1 MIYNIRIVSLYQS
14 LKKHTNMNL
23 IINVIN
29 LIIMSFTLPVLPYSY
44 DALEPH
50 IDAQTMAIHY
60 TKHHQ
65 AYVTNLNNA
74 VSGSALEGKS
84 LEELLKNVDS
94 LPVVVRNNAGGHW
107 NHTFFWNLLS
117 PKASVV
123 PTGKLAGAINK
134 KWGNLDAFKAAFNQ
148 AAMGR
153 FGSGWAWL
161 CVEASGELEI
171 CSTANQDNPLMPN
184 VCCSGQPILGLD
196 VWEHAYYLKY
206 QNRRAEYVEAFWKV
220 LDWKVV
226 ENKFEQLVK

>member
-1 MIYNIRIVSLYQS
+1 
-14 LKKHTNMNL
+14 MNL

-50 IDAQTMAIHY
+50 IDAQTMEIHY

-94 LPVVVRNNAGGHW
+94 LPVGVRNNAGGHW

-117 PKASVV
+117 PKASVA
-123 PTGKLAGAINK
+123 PTGKLAAAINK

-184 VCCSGQPILGLD
+184 VGCSGQPILGLD

>member
-1 MIYNIRIVSLYQS
+1 
-14 LKKHTNMNL
+14 MNL

-50 IDAQTMAIHY
+50 IDAQTMEIHY

-74 VSGSALEGKS
+74 ISGSALEGKS

-117 PKASVV
+117 PKASVA
-123 PTGKLAGAINK
+123 PTGKLAAAINK

-184 VCCSGQPILGLD
+184 VGCSGQPILGLD

>member
-1 MIYNIRIVSLYQS
+1 
-14 LKKHTNMNL
+14 MNL

-50 IDAQTMAIHY
+50 IDAQTMEIHY

-117 PKASVV
+117 PKAFVA
-123 PTGKLAGAINK
+123 PTGKLAAAINK

-184 VCCSGQPILGLD
+184 VGCSGQPILGLD

-226 ENKFEQLVK
+226 EKKFEQLVK

>member
-1 MIYNIRIVSLYQS
+1 
-14 LKKHTNMNL
+14 MNL

-50 IDAQTMAIHY
+50 IDAQTMEIHY

-184 VCCSGQPILGLD
+184 VGCSGQPILGLD

-226 ENKFEQLVK
+226 EKKFEQLVK

>member
-1 MIYNIRIVSLYQS
+1 
-14 LKKHTNMNL
+14 MNL

-50 IDAQTMAIHY
+50 IDAQTMEIHY

-117 PKASVV
+117 PKASVA
-123 PTGKLAGAINK
+123 PTGKLAAAINK

-184 VCCSGQPILGLD
+184 VGCSGQPILGLD

-226 ENKFEQLVK
+226 EKKFEQLVK

>member
-1 MIYNIRIVSLYQS
+1 
-14 LKKHTNMNL
+14 MNL

-50 IDAQTMAIHY
+50 IDAQTMEIHY

-117 PKASVV
+117 PKASVA
-123 PTGKLAGAINK
+123 PTGKLAAAINK

-184 VCCSGQPILGLD
+184 VGCSGQPILGLD

>member
-1 MIYNIRIVSLYQS
+1 
-14 LKKHTNMNL
+14 MNL

-29 LIIMSFTLPVLPYSY
+29 LIIMLFTLPVLPYSY

-50 IDAQTMAIHY
+50 IDAQTMEIHY

-184 VCCSGQPILGLD
+184 VGCSGQPILGLD

>member
-1 MIYNIRIVSLYQS
+1 
-14 LKKHTNMNL
+14 MNL

-50 IDAQTMAIHY
+50 IDAQTMEIHY

-123 PTGKLAGAINK
+123 PTGKLAAAINK

-184 VCCSGQPILGLD
+184 VGCSGQPILGLD

>member
-1 MIYNIRIVSLYQS
+1 
-14 LKKHTNMNL
+14 MNL

-50 IDAQTMAIHY
+50 IDAQTMEIHY

-184 VCCSGQPILGLD
+184 VGCSGQPILGLD